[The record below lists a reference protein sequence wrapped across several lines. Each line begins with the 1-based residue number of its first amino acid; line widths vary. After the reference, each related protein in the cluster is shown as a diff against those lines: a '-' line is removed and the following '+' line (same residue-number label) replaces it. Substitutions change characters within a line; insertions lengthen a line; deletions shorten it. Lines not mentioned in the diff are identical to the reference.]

1 MRRTFPQAFGTGNHL
16 VDSFH
21 VLFPR
26 RKAQKFVITPKML
39 QLCALYDSAS
49 VVQWIEWQIP
59 VLLIWVR
66 FPSGVQGNDSNAWL
80 IISWAFVFFSTG
92 TTQVK
97 HGIFVFSKN
106 LSSDSPVIFRR
117 ITWRANSACSTLF
130 VRFCLSSNGK
140 LIFTVDKNKRISKLR

>member
-49 VVQWIEWQIP
+49 VVQWIERQIP

-66 FPSGVQGNDSNAWL
+66 FPSGVLTEFFERLCFAAFGGNEAISGVLFLSQPAPILSGNFL
-80 IISWAFVFFSTG
+80 IIIIPFLQLCAAARW
-92 TTQVK
+92 
-97 HGIFVFSKN
+97 
-106 LSSDSPVIFRR
+106 SDRLPQLHDSCQR
-117 ITWRANSACSTLF
+117 
-130 VRFCLSSNGK
+130 
-140 LIFTVDKNKRISKLR
+140 

>member
-80 IISWAFVFFSTG
+80 IISWAFVFFNRYDTGKTWHFCFLKKFVKRFTGDFSTDNMTSQLG
-92 TTQVK
+92 LFNFIRK
-97 HGIFVFSKN
+97 ILSFVQWQTYFY
-106 LSSDSPVIFRR
+106 RR
-117 ITWRANSACSTLF
+117 
-130 VRFCLSSNGK
+130 
-140 LIFTVDKNKRISKLR
+140 